1 MAEAFT
7 IAYRALQEVSAMNLI
22 ESLAYVIG
30 FFLIWGASVGIVWS
44 VDHWI
49 IKPILGRT
57 LIREEFWR

>member
-7 IAYRALQEVSAMNLI
+7 IAHRALQEVSAMNLI

-30 FFLIWGASVGIVWS
+30 FFLIWGATVGLVWS
-44 VDHWI
+44 VDNWV

-57 LIREEFWR
+57 LIDPEFWK